1 LTRDEH
7 ALRYIETRLGRP
19 LTRRELLRL
28 AAYGGAAVGATAFL
42 AACNAGGTSSASAAA
57 SAPASAS
64 AAASESAA
72 ASTATGRAIKIGY
85 VTPTTGPF
93 SAFAEAD
100 EYVQNGIKQ
109 AVGAGIVNADTT
121 YPIEILVKDSQ
132 GDPQRAAEV
141 ATGLITDDGIDLML
155 VASTPETTNP
165 VADQCEANNV
175 PCISTVAPWQPF
187 FLGRQP
193 GVAPPD
199 SKPFNWTYHFFWGL
213 EDVIAVFTDM
223 WSQVETN
230 KKVGGLFPNDL
241 DGQAWSN
248 ADVGFPPA
256 LKTAGYSLTV
266 PPLYENLS
274 TDFTSQITTFKDAG
288 VEIITGVPLPPD
300 FTTFWKQAA
309 QQGFKPKVASM
320 GKALL
325 FPASVDALGPDLGDG
340 LTSEVWWSPNHPFK
354 SSLTDQSAKDLAD
367 GYTTATTKQWT
378 QPIGFA
384 HAVFEVA
391 VDALSRAADIED
403 KATVRDAIK
412 QTALDT
418 IVGHV
423 EWNGAGLPP
432 FGGLDKAGTT
442 NVAKTPLVGG
452 QWVKGGDFQY
462 DLVLVSNKD
471 HTDIPTTAKVKPIP
485 GS

>member
-1 LTRDEH
+1 LTSDER
-7 ALRYIETRLGRP
+7 ALRHIERTLGRP
-19 LTRRELLRL
+19 LTRREVLRL
-28 AAYGGAAVGATAFL
+28 AAYGGAAAGATAFL
-42 AACNAGGTSSASAAA
+42 AACTPAGTASPSAASAAPSASAAA
-57 SAPASAS
+57 SGS
-64 AAASESAA
+64 AAP
-72 ASTATGRAIKIGY
+72 STATGRAIKIGY

-100 EYVQNGIKQ
+100 EYVQTGVKE
-109 AVGAGIVNADTT
+109 AVGAGVVNNGTT
-121 YPIEILVKDSQ
+121 HPIEILVKDSQ

-141 ATGLITDDGIDLML
+141 ATGLITDDAIDLML

-165 VADQCEANNV
+165 VADQCEANGV
-175 PCISTVAPWQPF
+175 PCVSTVAPWQPY

-193 GVAPPD
+193 GVAPPET
-199 SKPFNWTYHFFWGL
+199 KPFTWTYHFFWGL
-213 EDVIAVFTDM
+213 EDVISVFLDM
-223 WSQVETN
+223 WGQVDTN
-230 KKVGGLFPNDL
+230 KQVGGLFPNDL

-248 ADVGFPPA
+248 AEVGFPPP
-256 LKTAGYSLTV
+256 LEEAGYTLTV

-274 TDFTSQITTFKDAG
+274 TDYTSQITAFKDAG

-300 FTTFWKQAA
+300 FTTFWTQAA

-340 LTSEVWWSPNHPFK
+340 LTSEVWWSPNHPFE
-354 SSLTDQSAKDLAD
+354 SSLTGQSAKELAD
-367 GYTTATTKQWT
+367 GYTQATSKQWT

-391 VDALSRAADIED
+391 LDALSRATSVDD
-403 KATVRDAIK
+403 KAAIRDAIK
-412 QTALDT
+412 ATALDT

-423 EWNGAGLPP
+423 EWNGTGLPP
-432 FGGLDKAGTT
+432 FGGLDAAATT

-452 QWVKGGDFQY
+452 QWVKGGAFQY

-471 HTDIPTTAKVKPIP
+471 HPDIPTSATVKPIP